1 MPLWQQ
7 EANVPLETIYSAGMS
22 EADFGQFVDVDFPTV
37 ARRHQR
43 LMGMNPRL
51 ENAGHAGIRLLGDTM
66 EVIPESQWKDLI
78 EHKNSSGGMVRPF
91 IRYVHDQNGE
101 PSCVSNAFAGAH
113 EAKQVE
119 LFGAATMT
127 VLAPISLY
135 RRVGTPRSGS
145 SLTSN
150 MREMQSIGILPI
162 DNDANRAKYPH
173 TSPHNGY
180 GKRPPSGWEST
191 ANLFRNGEWVD
202 IESWAEMVT
211 ALLNGHPVIY
221 ARSGH
226 CILAIGLS
234 YRSGSLYLEYLNSW
248 GDWGAALNE
257 HFSYGVGFDSLRV
270 AKSASYGA
278 MALISIQT
286 PYTTAA

>member
-1 MPLWQQ
+1 M
-7 EANVPLETIYSAGMS
+7 PLETIYSAGLS
-22 EADFGQFVDVDFPTV
+22 DADFGQYVDVDFPTV
-37 ARRHQR
+37 ARKHRR
-43 LMGMNPRL
+43 MMGMNPRL
-51 ENAGHAGIRLLGDTM
+51 ENAGYAGLPLLGDHM
-66 EVIPESQWKDLI
+66 DVIPESQWKELIDL
-78 EHKNSSGGMVRPF
+78 KNSSGGMVRPF

-119 LFGAATMT
+119 LMGAGLLT

-135 RRVGTPRSGS
+135 RRVGSPRSGS

-150 MREMQSIGILPI
+150 MREMLELGILPL
-162 DNDANRAKYPH
+162 DNEANKAKYQH

-180 GKRPPSGWEST
+180 GKRPPTGWETT
-191 ANLFRNGEWVD
+191 ANLFRNGEWLD

-248 GDWGAALNE
+248 GDWGAPLNE
-257 HFSYGVGFDSLRV
+257 HFGYGVGFDSLRV

-278 MALISIQT
+278 MALVSIQT
-286 PYTTAA
+286 PFMQAA